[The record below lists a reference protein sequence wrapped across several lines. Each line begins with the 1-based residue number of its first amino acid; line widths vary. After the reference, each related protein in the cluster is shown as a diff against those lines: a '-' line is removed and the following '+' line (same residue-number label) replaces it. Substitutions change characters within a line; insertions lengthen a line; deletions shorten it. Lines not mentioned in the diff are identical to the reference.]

1 MTCSITVHR
10 MHGFFSL
17 YSLFNNIQYVAEF
30 SFVHEFNILENESS
44 LLEELKA
51 KQFYKI
57 TRSLFFS
64 AYVIRYPLY
73 LIYTSLQACKLFLN
87 KFPIPPIFFLN
98 KIQEGNVD
106 AMKSPNVLKIKH
118 TISEACIIVII
129 EMHLLA

>member
-1 MTCSITVHR
+1 MLNYSTPDAWFS
-10 MHGFFSL
+10 SL

-30 SFVHEFNILENESS
+30 SFVHEFNILENENS

-118 TISEACIIVII
+118 KISEACIIVII

>member
-1 MTCSITVHR
+1 MLNYSTPDAW
-10 MHGFFSL
+10 FFSL

-30 SFVHEFNILENESS
+30 SFVHEFNILENENS

-118 TISEACIIVII
+118 KISEACIIVII

>member
-118 TISEACIIVII
+118 KISEACIIVII

>member
-17 YSLFNNIQYVAEF
+17 YSLFSNIQYVAEF
-30 SFVHEFNILENESS
+30 SFVHEYNILENENS
-44 LLEELKA
+44 LLEELRA
-51 KQFYKI
+51 KQFHKI

-73 LIYTSLQACKLFLN
+73 RIYTSLQACKLLLN
-87 KFPIPPIFFLN
+87 KFPVPPIFFLN

-106 AMKSPNVLKIKH
+106 AMKSPNVLKIKQK
-118 TISEACIIVII
+118 ISEACIIVIL